1 MKYDCLI
8 IDDETELADNTA
20 EYFNMFGVES
30 KAVYTAED
38 AIDFLEKNSTK
49 LILLDINLGDS
60 SGFELCK
67 RLRKEYD
74 IPILFIS
81 ARSSDDDMV
90 IALNIGGDDYITKPY
105 SLSVLYAKVKVVLK
119 RYEKMEAAVSTNIG
133 FSDGSQNNNGSS
145 SQNQG
150 VQTVFTFGKIVVDTD
165 AGIVRK
171 CGEIMDLTAMEYK
184 LLLVFINHA
193 GEILDRDQILNILW
207 DDVGSFV
214 NDNTLTVYIKRL
226 RSKLGDEDG
235 KYIETIRGQ
244 GYRLNL

>member
-1 MKYDCLI
+1 M
-8 IDDETELADNTA
+8 
-20 EYFNMFGVES
+20 ES

-119 RYEKMEAAVSTNIG
+119 RYEKMEAAVSANAG

-184 LLLVFINHA
+184 LLAYLLENRNKVVPKQSIFDNVW
-193 GEILDRDQILNILW
+193 GD
-207 DDVGSFV
+207 SFV
-214 NDNTLTVYIKRL
+214 SDGTLNVHLRHLREKIEEDPNSPSIIK
-226 RSKLGDEDG
+226 
-235 KYIETIRGQ
+235 TIRGL
-244 GYRLNL
+244 GLMLIYNEE